1 MIHKEY
7 KKERLW
13 FWWCAVAIII
23 LCFLWDKDNVPFLS
37 VDVHRWIGVS
47 VFVSIPLSAIF
58 ILGNPRIKKKKSK
71 NAIIY
76 KEAYQYNTG
85 ELVFTYDGEEW
96 FIIDSNDNTRK
107 IKEVNYS
114 KVVYKVK

>member
-1 MIHKEY
+1 MIYKEY
-7 KKERLW
+7 KKKRFW

-58 ILGNPRIKKKKSK
+58 ILGNPRIKKKKWK